1 MSLGRLLRR
10 ASSRAS
16 DLLTF
21 NPGAGGSSSRSGLD
35 GEIIFSKNNVCVHP
49 SEPLPGLAEHHP
61 GYLCV
66 HMEKDESLGTTLIL
80 TWVPNSRIQRQDEE
94 ALRYIT
100 PESSPVRRSAR
111 RRGRRPHSRP
121 PVAQEE
127 EEDEERNITS
137 TAAASESQ
145 SPGVE
150 AGVESSPPQHPLPP
164 AGEEGDE
171 GSCEFSDDVSRD
183 STMGSDSDTF
193 SSPFCLSPVS
203 EALCES
209 SSSVFLDNESRELCD
224 ESMIHSASSAS
235 SLDSHAPS
243 ENNSQS
249 QGVRWEEQQKVLA
262 LEQLCGVFR
271 VDLGHMRSL
280 RLFFSD
286 EACTS
291 GQLVIASRES
301 QYKILHFHH
310 AGLDKLAEVFQQW
323 KCCRETH
330 LKDQM
335 RSLACSFPS
344 VGPPCPRRRPTQRK
358 SFTGGSMSPPGS
370 AT

>member
-10 ASSRAS
+10 ASSKAS

-21 NPGAGGSSSRSGLD
+21 NPGAGSSSLRSGLD

-49 SEPLPGLAEHHP
+49 AEPLPALAEHHP

-100 PESSPVRRSAR
+100 PESSPVRRNTR

-121 PVAQEE
+121 PAAQEE
-127 EEDEERNITS
+127 DEDDDRN
-137 TAAASESQ
+137 Q
-145 SPGVE
+145 
-150 AGVESSPPQHPLPP
+150 QLPS

-171 GSCEFSDDVSRD
+171 GSCELSDEVSRD

-209 SSSVFLDNESRELCD
+209 SGSVFLDNESRELC
-224 ESMIHSASSAS
+224 EEPMNHSVSSAS

-243 ENNSQS
+243 ESGSQS
-249 QGVRWEEQQKVLA
+249 QGMRWEEQQKVLA

-323 KCCRETH
+323 KCCRETQ
-330 LKDQM
+330 LKDQVGLHILHM
-335 RSLACSFPS
+335 CSTPYILECQTHLTSGATF
-344 VGPPCPRRRPTQRK
+344 RPI
-358 SFTGGSMSPPGS
+358 
-370 AT
+370 